1 MEPSDE
7 TLVLACR
14 RGDPNAWVAL
24 VERYQRLI
32 YSIARRASL
41 DEDQSADV
49 FQRVFATLVEH
60 LDRVENPALIGAWL
74 ATTARHEAWR
84 FSRRERAARMSS
96 SDSQSQASDLID
108 DGSSLD
114 EVLVRM
120 EEQHKVRTAMAAL
133 DERCRTLL
141 TLLFYRPDP
150 PSYAEIAAALGASEG
165 SIGPTRARC
174 LQKLHRLLDEMGF

>member
-7 TLVLACR
+7 ALVLACR
-14 RGDPNAWVAL
+14 GGDPNAWAAL
-24 VERYQRLI
+24 VDRYQRLI
-32 YSIARRASL
+32 YAIARRAGL

-49 FQRVFATLVEH
+49 FQRVFAILVEH
-60 LDRVENPALIGAWL
+60 LDRVENPALVGAWL

-84 FSRRERAARMSS
+84 FSRRERAARMSGG
-96 SDSQSQASDLID
+96 DSPSQASDLVD

-114 EVLVRM
+114 EILMRL
-120 EEQHKVRTAMAAL
+120 EEQHKVRTAVAAL

-141 TLLFYRPDP
+141 ILLFYRSDP
-150 PSYAEIAAALGASEG
+150 PSYAEIATTLGASEG

-174 LQKLHRLLDEMGF
+174 LQKLRHLLDEMGF